1 MPHIEI
7 KCFPRELTEEQKQ
20 ALATEVCDVLKKH
33 FGSKDES
40 LSVALQMVEQA
51 KWKSEVWDTQIAPQ
65 MEQLLKKPG
74 YQL

>member
-7 KCFPRELTEEQKQ
+7 KCFPRDLTEEQKQ
-20 ALATEVCDVLKKH
+20 ALATEVCEVLKKH

-40 LSVALQMVEQA
+40 LSVALQMVEQTQ
-51 KWKSEVWDTQIAPQ
+51 WKSEVWDTQIAPQ

>member
-20 ALATEVCDVLKKH
+20 AITTEMCDVLKKH

-51 KWKSEVWDTQIAPQ
+51 QWKAEVWDTQIAPH

>member
-7 KCFPRELTEEQKQ
+7 KCFPRDLTEEQKQ
-20 ALATEVCDVLKKH
+20 ALATDVCDVLKKH
-33 FGSKDES
+33 FGSKDDS

-51 KWKSEVWDTQIAPQ
+51 QWKSEVWDTQIAPQ

-74 YQL
+74 YRL

>member
-7 KCFPRELTEEQKQ
+7 KCFPRDLTEEQKQ
-20 ALATEVCDVLKKH
+20 ALAADVCDVLKKH

>member
-7 KCFPRELTEEQKQ
+7 KCFPRDLTEEQKQ
-20 ALATEVCDVLKKH
+20 ALATDVCDILKKH
-33 FGSKDES
+33 LGSKDES

-51 KWKSEVWDTQIAPQ
+51 QWKSEVWDTQIAPQ

>member
-7 KCFPRELTEEQKQ
+7 KCFPRDLTEEQKQ
-20 ALATEVCDVLKKH
+20 AIATEMCDVLKKH

-40 LSVALQMVEQA
+40 LSVALQMIEQA
-51 KWKSEVWDTQIAPQ
+51 QWKSDVWDTQIAPQ
-65 MEQLLKKPG
+65 MEQLIKKPG

>member
-7 KCFPRELTEEQKQ
+7 KCFPRDLTEEQKQ
-20 ALATEVCDVLKKH
+20 VLATDLCDVLKKH

-51 KWKSEVWDTQIAPQ
+51 QWKSEVWDTQIAPQ

>member
-7 KCFPRELTEEQKQ
+7 KCYPRDLTEEQKQ
-20 ALATEVCDVLKKH
+20 VLATDLCDVLKKH
-33 FGSKDES
+33 FGSKDDS

-51 KWKSEVWDTQIAPQ
+51 QWKSEVWDKQIAPQ

>member
-1 MPHIEI
+1 MPHIEV
-7 KCFPRELTEEQKQ
+7 KCFPRDLTAEQKQ
-20 ALATEVCDVLKKH
+20 DLATELCDVLKKH

-51 KWKSEVWDTQIAPQ
+51 QWKSEVWDTQIAPQ

>member
-7 KCFPRELTEEQKQ
+7 KCFPRDLTEEQKQ

-51 KWKSEVWDTQIAPQ
+51 QWKPEVWDKQIAPQ

>member
-7 KCFPRELTEEQKQ
+7 KCFPRDLTAQQKQ
-20 ALATEVCDVLKKH
+20 ALATDICDVLKKH
-33 FGSKDES
+33 LGSKEAS

-51 KWKSEVWDTQIAPQ
+51 QWKSEVWDPQIAPQ
-65 MEQLLKKPG
+65 MAQLIKKPG

>member
-20 ALATEVCDVLKKH
+20 VLATDLCDVLKKH

-51 KWKSEVWDTQIAPQ
+51 QWKSEVWDTQIAPQ

>member
-7 KCFPRELTEEQKQ
+7 KCFPCELTEQQKQ
-20 ALATEVCDVLKKH
+20 TIATEICDVLKRH
-33 FGSKDES
+33 LGSKETS

-51 KWKSEVWDTQIAPQ
+51 QWKSEVWDKQIAPQ

>member
-7 KCFPRELTEEQKQ
+7 KCFPRDLTEEQKQ

-40 LSVALQMVEQA
+40 LSVALQMVEQE

>member
-7 KCFPRELTEEQKQ
+7 KCFPRDLSEEQKQ
-20 ALATEVCDVLKKH
+20 ALATDVCDVLKKH

-51 KWKSEVWDTQIAPQ
+51 QWKSEVWDTQIAPQ
-65 MEQLLKKPG
+65 MAQLLKKPG

>member
-7 KCFPRELTEEQKQ
+7 KCFPRDLTEEQKQ

-51 KWKSEVWDTQIAPQ
+51 QWKSEVWDTQIAPQ

>member
-7 KCFPRELTEEQKQ
+7 KCFPRDLTAEQKQ
-20 ALATEVCDVLKKH
+20 VLATELCDVLKKH
-33 FGSKDES
+33 LGSKDES
-40 LSVALQMVEQA
+40 LSVALQMVEQSL
-51 KWKSEVWDTQIAPQ
+51 WKSEVWDTQIAPQ